1 MKKFIKSIIK
11 AVLTLGVMLG
21 LICLTGECEDMNAQI
36 IWSLSWMAEMFICGW
51 ALIKLF
57 PEDFKEDQI

>member
-21 LICLTGECEDMNAQI
+21 LICLTGEIEDMNAQI
-36 IWSLSWMAEMFICGW
+36 IWSLSWMAEIVLCGW
-51 ALIKLF
+51 ALTKLF
-57 PEDFKEDQI
+57 PEEFKEEQV

>member
-1 MKKFIKSIIK
+1 MKKFFKSIIK

-21 LICLTGECEDMNAQI
+21 LICVMGESDNIYAQI

-51 ALIKLF
+51 ALMKLF
-57 PEDFKEDQI
+57 PEDFKEEQV

>member
-11 AVLTLGVMLG
+11 AVLTFGVMLG
-21 LICLTGECEDMNAQI
+21 LICLTGEREDMDAQV

-51 ALIKLF
+51 ALTKLF
-57 PEDFKEDQI
+57 PEDFKEEQV